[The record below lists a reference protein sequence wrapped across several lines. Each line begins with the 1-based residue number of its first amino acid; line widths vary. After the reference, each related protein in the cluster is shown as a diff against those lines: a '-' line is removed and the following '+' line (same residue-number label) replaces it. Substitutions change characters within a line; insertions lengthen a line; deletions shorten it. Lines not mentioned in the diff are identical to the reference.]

1 MEYCIHMKRNLLFI
15 IIAVFL
21 SLQSAVRAQQD
32 VKQKS
37 VAVVDSNAIDIILVD
52 SNKLQVKNAPI
63 GKKLEVYSIVGNKV
77 KEFEMKTSSG
87 EYTLNLPRS
96 VYIVK
101 LDGTVRKYVIK

>member
-1 MEYCIHMKRNLLFI
+1 MKKSLLFI
-15 IIAVFL
+15 AITIFF
-21 SLQSAVRAQQD
+21 SLQSVVFAQQD

-37 VAVVDSNAIDIILVD
+37 VVVVDSNAVDIILID
-52 SNKLQVKNAPI
+52 SNRLQVKNAPI
-63 GKKLEVYSIVGNKV
+63 GKKLQVYSIVGNKV
-77 KEFEMKTSSG
+77 KEIEMKTADG